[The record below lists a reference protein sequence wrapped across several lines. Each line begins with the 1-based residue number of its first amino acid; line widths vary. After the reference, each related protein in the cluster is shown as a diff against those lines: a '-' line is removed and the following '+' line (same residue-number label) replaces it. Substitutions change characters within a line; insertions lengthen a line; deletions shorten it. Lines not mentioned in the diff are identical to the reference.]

1 MIDLN
6 ELIIQNE
13 PLIYSIINRYKEY
26 FDIEDLYQTAAIGL
40 INAYKNYKNDKQ
52 TKFSSY
58 AYFYIKGEVKKYIRE
73 SNTLKISKELIK
85 LNTMITKAKEILY
98 QRLNREPTDFELSLF
113 LEIDETQITNAKLAT
128 ALVESLD
135 NDIEDDLYNKTGYI
149 QKEYEGEILI

>member
-73 SNTLKISKELIK
+73 KNKLKISKELIK
-85 LNTMITKAKEILY
+85 INTIITKDK
-98 QRLNREPTDFELSLF
+98 
-113 LEIDETQITNAKLAT
+113 
-128 ALVESLD
+128 
-135 NDIEDDLYNKTGYI
+135 
-149 QKEYEGEILI
+149 